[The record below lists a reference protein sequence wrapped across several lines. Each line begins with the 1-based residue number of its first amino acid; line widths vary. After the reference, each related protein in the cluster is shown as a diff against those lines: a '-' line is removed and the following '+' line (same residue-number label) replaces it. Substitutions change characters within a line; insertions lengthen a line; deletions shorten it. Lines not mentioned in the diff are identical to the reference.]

1 MAEPIA
7 DPRPDP
13 RADPR
18 ADPLARVQ
26 PVLPAGNDLA
36 RVCAAARALPFDADR
51 IAFIADFG
59 AALRRLRDFPEL
71 VALGFWARPA
81 NIRRLQDRLAA
92 AHPGAMRLPRGLA
105 FHVAPANV
113 DTIFVYS
120 LLLSMIAG
128 NNNIVRISARGG
140 DQTGSLLQVLATAL
154 AQATPAVRDGLLVVR
169 YDHDAA
175 VTRGLSALA
184 DLRIVWGGDATVGLI
199 RAAPLAA
206 AATELVFP
214 NKYSLAVLDAGHWLA
229 TDAANR
235 ARLARAFVNDSLWFG
250 QAACSS
256 PRALVWRGDDATVD
270 AASPDFWAAVDA
282 AAAAVGI
289 ELDGAHAVAKLVAEQ
304 GLAIAGGATIVP
316 TPSNRIRVVR
326 RPDLAGLGHPAP
338 AAHGFFL
345 EHRIETLPALA
356 PAVRRHWQTI
366 VSEGVSAAEWRDF
379 LGATR
384 PHGIDRIMG
393 FGAALDFD
401 AVWDGTDL
409 LAAMT
414 RLTAIGVG

>member
-1 MAEPIA
+1 M
-7 DPRPDP
+7 
-13 RADPR
+13 
-18 ADPLARVQ
+18 ARVRAT
-26 PVLPAGNDLA
+26 P
-36 RVCAAARALPFDADR
+36 RALPFDAER
-51 IAFIADFG
+51 LAFIAGFG
-59 AALRRLRDFPEL
+59 EALRRLRDYPEL

-81 NIRRLQDRLAA
+81 NLKRLAERLA
-92 AHPGAMRLPRGLA
+92 IAHPAAMRLPRGLA

-120 LLLSMIAG
+120 LLLSMLAG

-154 AQATPAVRDGLLVVR
+154 AGAPPAVRDGLLVVR
-169 YDHDAA
+169 YDHDAG
-175 VTRGLSALA
+175 VTRALSALA

-199 RAAPLAA
+199 REAPLAP

-229 TDAANR
+229 ADAATR
-235 ARLARAFVNDSLWFG
+235 ARLAKAFVNDSLWFG

-282 AAAAVGI
+282 AAATAGI
-289 ELDGAHAVAKLVAEQ
+289 DFDGAYAVAKLIAEQ
-304 GLAIAGGATIVP
+304 GLAIAGGATILA

-326 RPDLAGLGHPAP
+326 RPDLAGLGEPAA

-345 EHRIETLPALA
+345 EHRVDSLAALA
-356 PAVRRHWQTI
+356 PAARRHWQTI
-366 VSEGVSAAEWRDF
+366 VSEGVPAADWRDF
-379 LGATR
+379 LWRSR

-414 RLTAIGVG
+414 RLTAIGIS